1 MDRLDFKDDDYI
13 AFTDFMEKEEKEEK
27 IRNE

>member
-27 IRNE
+27 NTE